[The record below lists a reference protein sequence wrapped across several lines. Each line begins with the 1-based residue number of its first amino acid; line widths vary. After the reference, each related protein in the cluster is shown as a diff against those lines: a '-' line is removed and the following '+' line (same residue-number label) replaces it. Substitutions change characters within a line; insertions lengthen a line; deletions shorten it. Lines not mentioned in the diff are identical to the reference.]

1 MQTAA
6 INQNTTEQTQR
17 ILDAITA
24 NRMEEMQNRIN
35 QLELQ
40 GQLANVVRYPN
51 GFVYNAG
58 NNPFCNCGCGNM

>member
-6 INQNTTEQTQR
+6 INQNTTAAIQKV
-17 ILDAITA
+17 LDAIQG
-24 NRMEEMQNRIN
+24 NRMDDMQNRIN

-40 GQLANVVRYPN
+40 NQLGNVVRYPQ

-58 NNPFCNCGCGNM
+58 NNPFCGCGCN